1 MNSSMRLKFIF
12 LGLIALL
19 VACSSPKDKEFPKSF
34 SVTVENTL
42 DSKRDQTIVYIPLV
56 DIKTK
61 YADFNTEA
69 FVVYD
74 QENEVP
80 SQFGK
85 NDMGQEGVMFV
96 VDKLTA
102 KESKKITV
110 RYNSEGENK
119 HEYPKLTQAE
129 LSYKVGGEWK
139 EREYI
144 GGEFKN
150 VDFLRVPPEH
160 KDHSWYVRYEGPGW
174 ESDKVGYRF
183 YLDQRNATDVF
194 GKKVSEPVLQNV
206 GLDGFD
212 SYHEPSDWGMDV
224 MKVGKSLGVGSI
236 GMLVD
241 SIADRVEKT
250 DSVTS
255 QIVENGVLFSSI
267 ETNYYG
273 WKTNADTLDVE
284 SILSIHAGTRLTH
297 EVLKL
302 TGDSDKLCTGLVK
315 DEKGKLFTKAS
326 TANDYGY
333 IATYGQ
339 QSLNTDNLGIAVL
352 FSANNFIDFTEDEF
366 SHIVKLKSSAGLLD
380 YYFLAAWEGETDGIK
395 TEVDFLA
402 YLDRVVKELSNP
414 VSVTIN

>member
-1 MNSSMRLKFIF
+1 MRLKIIF
-12 LGLIALL
+12 LALIAI
-19 VACSSPKDKEFPKSF
+19 VACSAPEDKEFPNSF
-34 SVTVENTL
+34 SVTIDNARDAE
-42 DSKRDQTIVYIPLV
+42 RDQTLVFIPIVDV
-56 DIKTK
+56 KAK
-61 YADFNTEA
+61 YADFNTNA

-74 QENEVP
+74 QEKEVP

-85 NDMGQEGVMFV
+85 NEMGKEGLFFV

-102 KESKKITV
+102 KMSKKINV
-110 RYNSEGENK
+110 RYNPEGENK
-119 HEYPKLTQAE
+119 HAYPKLTQAE
-129 LSYKVGGEWK
+129 LSHKVGGEWK

-144 GGEFKN
+144 GGDFQN
-150 VDFLRVPPEH
+150 VDYLRVPPEH

-212 SYHEPSDWGMDV
+212 SYHEPGDWGMDV

-241 SIADRVEKT
+241 SIADRVERT

-255 QIVENGVLFSSI
+255 QIVENGVLYSSI

-273 WKTNADTLDVE
+273 WKTNADTLDVQ

-297 EVLKL
+297 EVLNL
-302 TGDSDKLCTGLVK
+302 SGDSDKLCTGLVK
-315 DEKGKLFTKAS
+315 DPKGKLFTKAPS
-326 TANDYGY
+326 ANDYGY
-333 IATYGQ
+333 IATFGS
-339 QSLNTDNLGIAVL
+339 QSLNNDNLGIAVL
-352 FSANNFIDFTEDEF
+352 FNANNFIDFTEDEF
-366 SHIVKLKSSAGLLD
+366 SHIVRLKSTAGLLD
-380 YYFLAAWEGETDGIK
+380 YYFLAAWEGETNGIK
-395 TEVDFLA
+395 TEAEFLE
-402 YLDRVVKELSNP
+402 YLDKVIKEVSSPVV
-414 VSVTIN
+414 VSIQ